1 MPPGSPH
8 RQAECPPLLAIVR
21 SSPERRRP
29 RGPEP
34 AAIHIV
40 HALRCIDMCHRV
52 QASSST
58 RCRRRRQAVVQLL
71 LW

>member
-1 MPPGSPH
+1 MAPGSPH
-8 RQAECPPLLAIVR
+8 RQAECPPLLVIVR

-52 QASSST
+52 QASLST
-58 RCRRRRQAVVQLL
+58 RCRRRRQAVV
-71 LW
+71 